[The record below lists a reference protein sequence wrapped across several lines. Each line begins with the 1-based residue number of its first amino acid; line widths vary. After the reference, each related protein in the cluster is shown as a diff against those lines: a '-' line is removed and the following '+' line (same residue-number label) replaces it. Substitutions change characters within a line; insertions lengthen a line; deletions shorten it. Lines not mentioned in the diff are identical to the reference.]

1 MTKAELP
8 LTSLAEEPGSGKA
21 AAARKMPGEEG
32 IWFFILGDMMV
43 FAAFFVT
50 YLYYRADDPVLFN
63 AAQGQLT
70 AAYGLINTLLLL
82 TSSWFVAQGVSA
94 VRRGQLPL
102 ARKLITGGFA
112 LGAGFVGIKVIEYS
126 EKFSAGI
133 TVLTNDFFMFYFMY
147 TGIHLLH
154 VFIGL
159 GVLFFLLS
167 LARKENAAEQI
178 GSFESGA
185 AFWHLVDLLWIILF
199 ALLYLVK

>member
-1 MTKAELP
+1 MNKAEFA
-8 LTSLAEEPGSGKA
+8 LASAVRDQGSEEAPTAK
-21 AAARKMPGEEG
+21 KMPGEEG
-32 IWFFILGDMMV
+32 IWFFIFGDLMV
-43 FAAFFVT
+43 FAAFFLT
-50 YLYYRADDPVLFN
+50 YLYYRAQNPSLFN
-63 AAQGQLT
+63 EAQRQLT
-70 AAYGLINTLLLL
+70 APYGLINTLLLL
-82 TSSWFVAQGVSA
+82 TSSWFVAQGVNA
-94 VRRGQLPL
+94 VRQGQLAL
-102 ARKLITGGFA
+102 ARKLIAGGFA
-112 LGAGFVGIKVIEYS
+112 FGAGFVGIKIIEYS

-159 GVLFFLLS
+159 GVLFFLFS
-167 LARKENAAEQI
+167 LACKETATEHI